1 MHRTVAFVSILIA
14 FIASEFFFY
23 FYLASEINTSPIF
36 QFIYFGTLLLFFGS
50 MYKAFTVDRK
60 ESEAIKSYTA
70 NFLFGFAFTL
80 FITKLTFVVIALLGE
95 SSNSIIGLFT
105 LEDAAARREWVKLIA
120 FVIAALPFLSFL
132 YGITKGKY
140 NYKVIKVPLYF
151 EDLPKEFDGYKVV
164 QISDIH
170 SGSFDSKKQVQ
181 KGINL
186 INKQDAD
193 VVLFTGDLVNNYAS
207 EIKPFIPLFK
217 QIKAKDGKYSI
228 TGNHDYG
235 DYVRWNSKDEKQ
247 ANFNNLIEHH
257 GQMDFK
263 ILMNEHIKIKREEKE
278 IAIVGI
284 ENWGLPPFPQF
295 GDLKKATQELD
306 TDSFKLLL
314 SHDPS
319 HWDAEVVDY
328 AMHFNL
334 TMSGHTHGMQFGFDI
349 KKIIKWSPVKY
360 KYPKWAGLYEQ
371 NNQFLYVNKGFG
383 FLGFPGRVGMWPEIT
398 VFELKHK
405 T

>member
-1 MHRTVAFVSILIA
+1 MHRTVALLSVLIA

-23 FYLASEINTSPIF
+23 FYLATEINTTFTF
-36 QFIYFGTLLLFFGS
+36 QLLYFGSLALFIGS
-50 MYKAFTVDRK
+50 LYKGFTIDRK
-60 ESEAIKSYTA
+60 ETEAIKSYTA

-80 FITKLTFVVIALLGE
+80 FITKLTFVLVAILGE
-95 SSNSIIGLFT
+95 SSNSIVGLFT
-105 LEDAAARREWVKLIA
+105 TEGAITRREWIKLIA
-120 FVIAALPFLSFL
+120 FTIAAFPFLSFL

-140 NYKVIKVPLYF
+140 NYKVINVPLYF
-151 EDLPKEFDGYKVV
+151 SDLPKAFDGYKVV

-170 SGSFDSKKQVQ
+170 AGSFDSKKQVQ
-181 KGINL
+181 KGIDL
-186 INKQDAD
+186 INKQNAD

-207 EIKPFIPLFK
+207 EILPFIPIFK
-217 QIKAKDGKYSI
+217 QIKAKDGKFSM
-228 TGNHDYG
+228 TGNHDYA
-235 DYVRWNSKDEKQ
+235 DYVRWDSKAEKQ
-247 ANFNNLIEHH
+247 ENFNRLAAYHNE
-257 GQMDFK
+257 MEFK
-263 ILMNEHIKIKREEKE
+263 ILMNEHIKIKRQNSE

-284 ENWGLPPFPQF
+284 ENWGLPPFPQL
-295 GDLKKATQELD
+295 GDLAKATQHLNPA
-306 TDSFKLLL
+306 SFKLLL

-319 HWDAEVVDY
+319 HWDAEVVDFD
-328 AMHFNL
+328 MHFNL

-371 NNQFLYVNKGFG
+371 NNQYLYVNKGFG

-398 VFELKHK
+398 VFEFKHK